1 MTTTRTSQERS
12 SADATREL
20 AGRTIVLT
28 GASDG
33 IGRAAAR
40 AWVERGATV
49 VMIGRN
55 EAKTAAAASAIMSAA
70 GRRAVTWEI
79 ADLSRQEAVRDLAF
93 RLRSRLPRIDVLAN
107 NAGAIFL
114 EHAVTSEG
122 MEHTFALNHL
132 AYFTLTL
139 LLLDRLAASGE
150 PGRPAR
156 VINVS
161 SRAHENASMDTDD
174 LQMTQGYGGW
184 RAYANSKLCNILFT
198 RALARRLDPG
208 RVVVHAMHPGVVTTR
223 FATNNGR
230 MGRMMR
236 RAMDVVAIDP
246 DRGADTLVWLAACD
260 EATATSGEYWVKR
273 QRRTPSRAARDTE
286 ISDDLWRRSAE
297 LAGIDADALVE
308 ESGAAAG

>member
-1 MTTTRTSQERS
+1 M
-12 SADATREL
+12 
-20 AGRTIVLT
+20 LT

-40 AWVERGATV
+40 AWVERGASV

-55 EAKTAAAASAIMSAA
+55 EAKTAAAASSIMSAT

-79 ADLSRQEAVRDLAF
+79 ADLSRQDAVREVAS
-93 RLRSRLPRIDVLAN
+93 RLRDRLSRIDVLAN

-114 EHAVTSEG
+114 DHGVTSEG
-122 MEHTFALNHL
+122 MERTFALNHL

-139 LLLDRLAASGE
+139 LLLDRVAASAL
-150 PGRPAR
+150 PGSPAR

-161 SRAHENASMDTDD
+161 SRAHENAYLDTDD

-198 RALARRLDPG
+198 RALARRLDPA

-223 FATNNGR
+223 FATNNGP
-230 MGRMMR
+230 MGRLMR
-236 RAMDVVAIDP
+236 RAMDVVAVDAE
-246 DRGADTLVWLAACD
+246 RGADTLVWLAECE
-260 EATATSGEYWVKR
+260 EARTTTGDYWVKR
-273 QRRTPSRAARDTE
+273 QRRTPSRSARDPETAE
-286 ISDDLWRRSAE
+286 ELWNRSAR
-297 LAGIDADALVE
+297 LAGLDADALVE